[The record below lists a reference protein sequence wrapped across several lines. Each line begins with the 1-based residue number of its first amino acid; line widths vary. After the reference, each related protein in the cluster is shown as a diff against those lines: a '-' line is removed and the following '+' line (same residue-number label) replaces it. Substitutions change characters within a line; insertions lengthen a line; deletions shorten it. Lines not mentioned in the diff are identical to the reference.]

1 MRYSINLTPDTHR
14 KAAGRDVNGRFP
26 PGVSGN
32 PAKRFQPGVSGNPTG
47 RPKTFSIHQL
57 VAEAIDDKDTRTEA
71 VKRLQ
76 DNLKR
81 AKTVVNTLEF
91 AARVNHEIGLGSEE
105 RVGGVTIIFQTNLK
119 PGSLKRPAKVA
130 RGKQQAGT

>member
-1 MRYSINLTPDTHR
+1 M
-14 KAAGRDVNGRFP
+14 NGRFP
-26 PGVSGN
+26 
-32 PAKRFQPGVSGNPTG
+32 
-47 RPKTFSIHQL
+47 FSIHQL
-57 VAEAIDDKDTRTEA
+57 FAEAIDDKETRTEA

-105 RVGGVTIIFQTNLK
+105 RVGGVTIIFQSNLQ
-119 PGSLKRPAKVA
+119 PGALGRLKLSHRGAMMPGAGAHARP
-130 RGKQQAGT
+130 